1 MCREYSSIPVSV
13 YDQAWQPDH
22 RHKWIESERLGCDL
36 GHAAV
41 KDWSRRHFK
50 CSYRWCHWLHLTGR
64 KWFQEFLASQF
75 NSGMKLGH
83 QIERQVIHCFWD
95 GQENLAIF
103 LSARM
108 RLAHRVGASGA
119 LNTWHQRGPAESA
132 REMSGA
138 LQHDGS

>member
-75 NSGMKLGH
+75 NSGMKLRD

-103 LSARM
+103 LSAHGCGWPIEWVRVVLSTLGINEA
-108 RLAHRVGASGA
+108 RLSPLVK
-119 LNTWHQRGPAESA
+119 
-132 REMSGA
+132 
-138 LQHDGS
+138 